1 MLSEGD
7 RVWVNIPKT
16 GYVGVGE
23 VIGER
28 CRATEYHFETASGA
42 KTLLELAS
50 ASEYPHLYRVLDDEE
65 ESAEYLVPVRWLY
78 TVERSDAFS
87 EVGLFGNQNT
97 VCKPTTPKWSHT
109 VERLKQV
116 WNIAGE

>member
-7 RVWVNIPKT
+7 RVWVNIQKT

-28 CRATEYHFETASGA
+28 FRATEYHFDTENGA

-50 ASEYPHLYRVLDDEE
+50 ASEYPHLYRECDDEE

-78 TVERSDAFS
+78 TVERTDAFS

-109 VERLKQV
+109 VERLRQV
-116 WNIAGE
+116 WLLKC